1 MKQKSDH
8 CEELAQLGAQYSEE
22 IRRELEIK
30 RILAENRYSIL
41 AGLRHVPQKEAEV
54 SNLPF

>member
-8 CEELAQLGAQYSEE
+8 CEELAQLGEHYSEE
-22 IRRELEIK
+22 LRRKTEIQ

-54 SNLPF
+54 SDLPF